1 MKLMYVMALLSFSLH
16 ANEIDCDFFSV
27 NTNKICTPFG
37 GMRLDVPLVKQK
49 RPLSCEAAA
58 LTSALNYLG
67 VEVTEEKIIEQM
79 PFDKTIKSK
88 NTWGDPDVGFV
99 GDIDGRSIL
108 SGYGIYWK
116 PVAKLSS
123 EWKKTDWFIN
133 GSIKDITDQIRQG
146 RPVLVW
152 ISALQNADI
161 VFWKTPSGKEVRA
174 LQDQHVVVVNG
185 YEGSREHPIGL
196 HIMDPDEGMR
206 FMDYNDFIARWDR
219 FQRPAVVFRD

>member
-1 MKLMYVMALLSFSLH
+1 MKLIYVMALFSFSIH
-16 ANEIDCDFFSV
+16 ASEVQCDFFSV
-27 NTNKICTPFG
+27 NTNNVCTPFG
-37 GMRLDVPLVKQK
+37 GMKLDVPLAKQK
-49 RPLSCEAAA
+49 RALSCEAAA

-67 VEVTEEKIIEQM
+67 VKITEEKIIEQM
-79 PFDKTIKSK
+79 PFDKTAKSK
-88 NTWGDPDVGFV
+88 TTWGDPDLGFV

-123 EWKKTDWFIN
+123 EWKKADWFIN
-133 GSIKDITDQIRQG
+133 GSVRDITDQIKQK

-174 LQDQHVVVVNG
+174 LQDQHVIVVSG
-185 YEGSREHPIGL
+185 YEGSSEHPIGF
-196 HIMDPDEGMR
+196 HVMDPDEGMR

-219 FQRPAVVFRD
+219 FKRPAVVFKD